1 MTKKEVNKIS
11 DVIMEESS
19 ESFCSKNG
27 DNDTGLRLVSIVYN
41 YNGLGMKLCRN
52 SWDPYPFISHVA
64 ENSPADL
71 AAVKIGDCILK
82 VRYKKCYKRLVN
94 KNQIL

>member
-1 MTKKEVNKIS
+1 
-11 DVIMEESS
+11 MEEGC
-19 ESFCSKNG
+19 ESLCSKVS
-27 DNDTGLRLVSIVYN
+27 DNDTGIRLVSIVYD

-64 ENSPADL
+64 ENSPAHL

-82 VRYKKCYKRLVN
+82 VKIVIKVSGNSLKRNIIKHYKR
-94 KNQIL
+94 